1 MRADTTT
8 PSDDTSARTPRLTLK
23 QYLSYG
29 GGDAANNL
37 AFSLTVSFLPLYLT
51 DVALVSPAA
60 VGLIFLVM
68 RFVDAFTDIVMGS
81 LIDRT
86 TTRFGKFRPW
96 ILGGSVPLLLLAV
109 LNFSMPGG
117 LHGTSWAIAWAAV
130 AYFLMGSVA
139 YTAVNIPYGSLAA
152 AMTDVPSDRARL
164 AMFRS
169 IGTAVMQVL
178 LALLISPSLQA
189 YQGDPAGLQSALIRT
204 LVPLAVVALALYLF
218 LFFTAR
224 ENVPRVSA
232 KVTLRSSFRTIAS
245 NHALQM
251 LSVSSLVFL
260 IGYFGAQGV
269 LAYYARDVLGDAN
282 TLIVIMTL
290 YTGMILAVGW
300 FLPFLSRLFGRPRT
314 FQLAALFSVLGA
326 LLLALAPSDAVWIAY
341 VGAGLFGIGNGS
353 VNTLMWN
360 MEADTVEYGE
370 WKTGQRSEGTTY
382 AVFSFVR
389 KLSQAISG
397 ALGIWIIGLFGYAAG
412 APVQSDST
420 QWGIRIA
427 VGFVP
432 ALLMLVSILLMSRYP
447 MTDATHERISAELRA
462 RKAGQAETDEPA

>member
-1 MRADTTT
+1 MRSDTR
-8 PSDDTSARTPRLTLK
+8 DSAVQPVITPRLTLK

-37 AFSLTVSFLPLYLT
+37 AFSLAVSFLPLYLT
-51 DVALVSPAA
+51 DVALLSPGA
-60 VGLIFLVM
+60 VGLIFLIM
-68 RFVDAFTDIVMGS
+68 RFVDGFTDIVMGS

-86 TTRFGKFRPW
+86 NTRFGKFRPW
-96 ILGGSVPLLLLAV
+96 ILGGSVPLVVLVV

-117 LHGTSWAIAWAAV
+117 LHGTPWAIAWAAV

-139 YTAVNIPYGSLAA
+139 YTSVNIPYGSLAA
-152 AMTDVPSDRARL
+152 AMTDVARERARL

-178 LALLISPSLQA
+178 LALLISPSLQV
-189 YQGDPAGLQSALIRT
+189 YQGNPDGLQRALFST
-204 LVPLAVVALALYLF
+204 LFPLAAVALALYLF

-224 ENVPRVSA
+224 ENVPRVSGRIRF
-232 KVTLRSSFRTIAS
+232 RSSIQTIGS
-245 NHALQM
+245 NRALQM
-251 LSVSSLVFL
+251 LSISSLLFL

-269 LAYYARDVLGDAN
+269 LAYYARDVLGDAS

-290 YTGMILAVGW
+290 FTGMVLVVGW
-300 FLPFLSRLFGRPRT
+300 LLPSLSRIIGRPRL
-314 FQLAALFSVLGA
+314 FQLTALFSMIGA
-326 LLLALAPSDAVWIAY
+326 LLLALIPNGGVWVAY

-370 WKTGQRSEGTTY
+370 WKTGLRSEGTTY

-389 KLSQAISG
+389 KLSQAIAG
-397 ALGIWIIGLFGYAAG
+397 ALGVWIIGLFGYTAG
-412 APVQSDST
+412 NFAQSDST

-432 ALLMLVSILLMSRYP
+432 ALFILASILLMSRYP
-447 MTDATHERISAELRA
+447 MSDADHKRISTELRA
-462 RKAGQAETDEPA
+462 RKSGRPETDQPA